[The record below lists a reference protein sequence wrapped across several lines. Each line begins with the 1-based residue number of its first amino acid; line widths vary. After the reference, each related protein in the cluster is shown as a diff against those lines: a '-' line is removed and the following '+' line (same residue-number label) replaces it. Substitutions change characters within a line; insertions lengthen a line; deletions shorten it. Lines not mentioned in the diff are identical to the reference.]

1 MQMQSGWVWLERN
14 FKNSVSRVG
23 YLSRGR
29 FFEWYIII
37 HYHYKWN
44 GWYCNLIF
52 VPIRYI
58 ALTNDCFEVKK
69 SQRGKGGVRFY
80 LNYLVRYTSIH
91 SWERCPENVQAR
103 APWLLHFLVRTGLV
117 ETRECTFFG
126 NNGKKTWDQEMD
138 EPLSYN
144 FTTLSKLFKLW
155 TRIHPHPGHVQER
168 SRDGIWP
175 SFQIHHSS
183 TSIRLDHIAVLR
195 SIVEQNSLKVQSPR
209 VQSRSSCWKNRSN
222 IIS

>member
-1 MQMQSGWVWLERN
+1 MQMESGWVWLERN

-44 GWYCNLIF
+44 RWYCNLIF

-69 SQRGKGGVRFY
+69 SQRGER
-80 LNYLVRYTSIH
+80 
-91 SWERCPENVQAR
+91 RCPILPELSR
-103 APWLLHFLVRTGLV
+103 LLHFNPLMREVPRECSSSDSLTSSSRTGLV